1 MSSGKNTHIVNG
13 WKAFSYFCCSAWND
27 TYLVDISKAAAAG
40 DLGTQRAQFV
50 PVTQMY
56 KSIDNLMGQ
65 QKLYSAFE
73 YPMAPDTGS
82 STPAYIHTNFIET
95 DGDHAVGQPA
105 TNIKGNLKTADAS
118 GIVFNYK
125 NIKETDRLDNS
136 FNVMGQGVKA
146 KSKYYDCLKVTGLQ
160 TSKEYSMAVTPTRW
174 SYFGQ
179 NQGNLV
185 ANTKPQRVVYIIS
198 AEIRMENDHD
208 VQQMKLVKNEF
219 DLDSPLALL
228 VRPDMEMDT
237 AGASDPNSAIKSIEF
252 GNVTCSYSYNW
263 DVMGASDP
271 QTGREPKPLNQSGNT
286 GNKYMVISAVPTE
299 DNADP
304 RAYVNFLNDE
314 FYGVSIKSPEDETL
328 SFGYISYQSLGDK
341 AAFEPALEQG
351 AEFGYTFPRSALT
364 AYQNASVWDNN
375 WFKTWNNAYGNL
387 AAALQGTADAGSEN
401 FTAAFLGKASNLSEN
416 EKSQLGFSRLVNQ
429 SATVNTN
436 HLEKFIYLKTNNRV
450 SANAEINVY
459 VSVLEDWI
467 DPANALDSLGIMS
480 SAVNGAAYIPYL
492 DANASRQIVSQDYDI
507 WDSGDVEGNGGDVL
521 AANVYTVGDKTKTQ
535 PVKSNVNVMVPH
547 QSLDLIVDFPDF
559 KQATGVL
566 DDKTSEPNKDLLLF
580 DWRAKTLAQPTFA
593 CCELDK
599 IVELGL
605 RSTVVSID
613 NYAGSFIS
621 NNFRNASDT
630 ASYILDADLNKF
642 YANRSLAQGGGLSS
656 FIADKRTY
664 IHALDSVF
672 KEQANVAN
680 KASELPKLFA
690 KWDNSQGAAAQT
702 TIFNNFLTELPS
714 DDAQDILNARYT
726 KLPWFTWEGLSLPL
740 DPTPKPP
747 AGFVRLNIT
756 KNGVTALVSV
766 IRTASLMVTGMVI
779 NQELNFSFNEVCDAI
794 TTKTLY
800 TAWWNTQEFFKQLTE
815 LQIGNTINPEVS
827 SDFPTD
833 TVAMPT
839 WMEVLTESNHVKVK
853 QFFRSKF
860 CTEKQLKKLIGN
872 ETDENP
878 AKNFPPT
885 TAVRNAAIRT
895 KTGVENVKDKQFKYY
910 EIGYDDINKIEY
922 PSKSDGGKFKADMYP
937 ANISLEVTAQ
947 ISANQVVPNDV
958 TPLRG
963 MLRPIMWDPKGKYP
977 NHMLIPMERRGVE
990 LGTDWDALL
999 YISCDGTLKN
1009 SGNVLQQVAL
1019 NYRNEDENGD
1029 VAWQVAESGRIMY
1042 CAPYVPV
1049 GDLHVCNPSR
1059 ETDPGAAGG
1068 SVFSIYTAENSKYG
1082 PNQTPNSMAAYT
1094 LFDMYRHQ
1102 QLSKQLANHGSLLS
1116 GGETLALEQIA
1127 NTGDDYT
1134 GSDIYRTNAAAL
1146 NCGPPLEQGAAVAGT
1161 IDISFGNYNSGD
1173 FDANEVA
1180 NLLKS
1185 DQDKTLK
1192 IRFGPDD
1199 ATAASLSFTVTGTT
1213 QLAGRELVIRKG
1225 ADNSTATK
1233 IALTVGSTETGT
1245 DVSGQ
1250 TFDLALDGVT
1260 SKYEF
1265 LTNAAATGTN
1275 VPIQLQANGTDNANA
1290 IAVVMQGVLNGVAG
1304 QSAISANNVVTVTHD
1319 TKGAPGAA
1327 NAAPQLTSAN
1337 VSAKLTAVSTNG
1349 TDDSNFYKLVTFN
1362 GGADPTAHADRIIG
1376 VDVAATNTS
1385 DLFAQ
1390 ELHAA
1395 FTAVATDVSSGFNS
1409 VLSPVD
1415 KLGFRGIELTSRS
1428 TGSILNT
1435 EGMLTGIS
1443 SEIIDATDLA
1453 AGNNLANGGTDDVN
1467 FITLVSNRV
1476 DSEALNR
1483 VELNTSGLTN
1493 GNQLASLVEDAL
1505 LGSVNALNN
1514 APVAGAQGSPSLA
1527 LASLSNKLTVS
1538 RTDNVV
1544 TLTLKTATLAAQT
1557 AANTANGAAN
1567 GAIVAV
1573 EAWGAGSSLF
1583 DDDNTAGFKNEFADG
1598 ADSVIQTN
1606 KIAASSVMPVAL
1618 GYNKETKA
1626 MDMAYNKRRLKMHT
1640 IVPGHVD
1647 QGGLALYTRNN
1658 NMGLGMLAMSDLNNK
1673 LVDLGEG
1680 YNIDSVIATNAQ
1692 KDHFVNDSLHRTQT
1706 FIAYLLS
1713 GYGLYSDKL
1722 YKEEQISGNTDVAK
1736 HPLIDDHKAV
1746 FAAANNVVAVGFSSL
1761 INSAAATIAG
1771 TAITGQTFVDASRV
1785 AFTEFSDKET
1795 YRNGILAGKRK
1806 RFLSGPHKALPCS
1819 NVDILNYRVSQMDE
1833 LHSKNSD
1840 ANGYK
1845 WVGPSSHFMAE
1856 PNTADIWRYIKNDSP
1871 LTNRSIVPGR
1881 NEYKTRTEAFASA
1894 GSGMLTNVKTYL
1906 HNGIGDG
1913 SDKDSVDDLI
1923 SAIGSAYENGDFSE
1937 DRPSLFAIT
1946 RGFDVSRNA
1955 EEDQIVSCALFE
1967 ADINGLVGLKEK
1979 DDQLCYFDALQ
1990 DKDYADNSEIGRKIK
2005 SKQTEIVLFKKALD
2019 DVLENLKLIK
2029 PCPDRSSLHFSDHH
2043 YTTLPSDESLQQALI
2058 NGPAY
2063 STNKYLRLQSDMM
2076 EYLRKEQTI
2085 LDLTNL
2091 ASAKSEKKM
2100 GGAFVEGMYYV
2111 DDLSSSTIRIFYP
2124 TPLRE
2129 DFVRPEKNNG
2139 LVAAAMYVADT
2150 CKGVSMHNTITG
2162 VSATNKPASGAKVVL
2177 NVFGTETDAPTDV
2190 SGMMISVKLNDD
2202 LKKFILFRD
2211 RVGAL
2216 ASAVGA
2222 KSVDI
2227 GARTGQSVPATQI
2240 AEKLRDGISGEFNT
2254 AGTSDVLVCTSSG
2267 TTITLETVAKGSP
2280 VELTVGSAFS
2290 NAPDGIHESAG
2301 TAQKN
2306 IVNSFMIPKKPAG
2319 GTDADYVKGISGES
2333 FDVELEGITKS
2344 FIIFNDAVNAV
2355 GHYVGAAPNNT
2366 ADKITARDAIATAA
2380 GFHGIIT
2387 LNSDT
2392 ATSMDETS
2400 IAIRNGIR
2408 KAYEANAGDA
2418 TAAGFDAG
2426 ENCFDV
2432 SGAAGEDQRYHIFDI
2447 NEQTKTTG
2455 PSGNHFLIRRK
2466 NAGGTTDI
2474 NFTFPSALAT
2484 PLSTAVGISSEVL
2497 VAPANPTIML
2507 TTDLSTNVALVATDD
2522 TEFVSRHTG
2531 TTITTTY
2538 AGATGAGSA
2547 AKVELDDKASHSA
2560 HLQSELKRAAA
2571 DAVPGVMTPGVTLTV
2586 TRGNQGSG
2594 ISGEIVSLYHIGTNT
2609 HATYIQ
2615 LGEGNN
2621 FPVAADHGAP
2631 APDTIV
2637 NVTISAGDTKEDVA
2651 KAIYASLNA
2660 AATQN
2665 LTFALTGETITA
2677 TRSDT
2682 PYPENWA
2689 NEKLK
2694 SVVSYCD
2701 VGGVDDNSKRNVI
2714 INGIDHAE
2722 FADLTEGGIDTSF
2735 NALLDMDVDQE
2746 VNVQNHVFGRGGIT
2760 VHKRNV
2766 MLESLEQLPNW
2777 DALKD
2782 TSGAALLKA
2791 FIGDPYANSTGV
2803 DSAADSTN
2811 VVARKFKVGDAN
2823 DKFGART
2830 IGINLNMNK
2839 ATNLTASSPDLV
2851 DSVRYRN
2858 FSVLTITGPRD
2869 FAIPLKD
2876 AGEDFNSTDSI
2887 NYNKQGEYLKLNKK
2901 RIYSRIGSV
2910 LLQGT
2915 NKSTKFVIANHEN
2928 DRDYLSKSILAKYE
2942 DDIMDDGNTKNWA
2955 IAGRKFTIE
2964 PDTSASVVFVN
2975 DVGVA
2980 RGVGQVKKS
2989 FIMTSLDMPAY
3000 IANTWNKTT
3009 PFICSPSMGSSE
3021 THIYEPLLEPGQ
3033 LLRTNFGV
3041 VKKFKT
3047 NGVGNG
3053 EIGLS
3058 ANAEMTPVEYY
3069 LEVHLVKSPGDTKWL
3084 GTNRSFLQS
3093 AAQENFEFYYDT
3105 NYINNAPAPVNLILR
3120 TVELDETEIMNY
3132 YKLDTIIFLEKGSA
3146 VDSGKPFTEVSRFV
3160 RNMPENLQ
3168 QYLGYMNRTVTAFLQ
3183 DRPTAVFKKTQT
3195 ETNTKNLNRNVTT
3208 RYWLNTVDA
3217 SNVSNVLYPG
3227 AKNEDGAPLL
3237 VGMSAQYDANQLYF
3251 EQNLVDMAAQAKEF
3265 DKQLMAWNEGI
3276 VGAKIGD
3283 MVLTDFD
3290 NISEEQVVDTSET
3303 LTEIPGFHILMW
3315 VEAQKLNA
3323 TDKTKVESKTVI
3335 TPNHLKAGYC
3345 LSAGRNGTVRGI
3357 YDGVKLSMYEQD
3369 LLVAKGAKTIQNE
3382 QIITNRNPVVS
3393 ALSTRGSITPEK
3405 KYEYGVYK
3413 ENMFISPYKNSIASR
3428 INVPVINEVET
3439 ITHPDSIGLNTFYC
3453 EKSDKIAKNGVLIV
3467 QHANVLYSNHNGIN
3481 ITIPSELRKLE
3492 DAIDT
3497 NKCKDWKQ
3505 NNSAYRLK
3513 FCMVAV
3519 PENNNN
3525 THGKTGINPGNS
3537 ALVNIVV
3544 RDQNI
3549 ANVKKNQWALC
3560 YDECVVSEYGNNTV
3574 TSEFSSEIYDLVSAR
3589 AREVQRDLQF
3599 NMLVDLF
3606 RSRNTTMVRTVM
3618 TFNKLPRME
3627 QVKTA
3632 LVKKVL
3638 GYVDNNGVTQAA
3650 TVGVGDAPFLQ
3661 SATDFARNYMVIS
3674 RLKYHVDASGEDL
3687 GINSTFSGANLYGDR
3702 ETLYDLFHVEN
3713 VLDASSNIFTIT
3725 KLDAARKIKPEELN
3739 GANAYKGAPYAKTD
3753 LLYGC
3758 SADNEGDVSG
3768 SILHHYRK
3776 YDPAKTGVTG
3786 LYVET
3791 LVYFTSLLT
3800 RPLLDGRS
3808 NLTNAFFK
3816 VRDVTDGEW
3825 DNLPKELFD
3834 LNKKFENEMRTY
3846 RKTLVSTMIR
3856 SMPSNLG
3863 SFCTDVLNR
3872 TVPKAYLESG
3882 KKYNAFAQLEFL
3894 ATFRDQLM
3902 SKKIKDGENMV
3913 TLGSRA
3919 KFPIYC
3925 YLSAD
3930 GKNILFPSWKEQ
3942 GIYEGG
3948 ERRIVYEEEIDYK
3961 FAKLYYGDE
3970 FIIDLLS
3977 HETGFGFKA
3986 NTPFERT
3993 KEFNSRLITSYEE
4006 YIAPPQYTWLTPG
4019 SKDIFVNIKKHLD
4032 SAQNDLPR
4040 NLSSEQGYIAQL
4052 GLLQIWTPLLET
4064 LFILKDNSLQSG
4076 GQLAYNDVGIQPDTV
4091 IGSHVNTFKNKFDI
4105 QNFQLKLNVV
4115 RLDLNLLKECTAFEI
4130 KEVEFSDNTLLT
4142 LDTLS
4147 PVGNPQELFLPI
4159 MMQTKAEKIETVKS
4173 RKVEIK
4179 TDYLLETLNDI
4190 DVLELMNNIW
4200 YRIDEKGNR
4209 IVLSPTEVAR
4219 VPIFRNYPGV
4229 MFQNNYEPVLKN
4241 SLTQATLL
4249 EELELDVLKHIDGN
4263 DVKGYS
4269 VGEHGIEGKM
4279 PTDWTGV
4286 GWWLTMHKHLGFQT
4300 HTERGQGLRSN
4311 KENGFTSFMHPT
4323 MPGVWQ
4329 LNQAG
4334 TGVALNPTMNAI
4346 GITGSNAG
4354 SAHATLT
4361 WDNTRMEQLL
4371 DSCRLQSKGASNV
4384 IAGMHRQ
4391 RVMPK
4396 QITGGFV
4403 RSCWLAERLAS
4414 VVFGKQNF
4422 PHFAQVFSIA
4432 DPVPFNSPRGPATM
4446 GKLGSTYGRDYFKKS
4461 SPIMQLIADSQYG
4474 RLKLSDVRSDDS
4486 ARGELG
4492 DYRYPGIQFDISAN
4506 TPIFAESVPNTNGA
4520 FACQIIRMIKSG
4532 LIGRPEDEKIFVAEQ
4547 DIADQIG
4554 GGVYQLYNAK
4564 LDDESY
4570 VSDVISGDMWR
4581 KFKTPLAGYAKGAA
4595 NVDNAEDANSY
4606 NFVFNPQ
4613 QFMYFKLQ
4621 EKKSADRAAPYKGGF
4636 VPMQYVLQ
4644 QLLSNDPQR
4653 FELNEK
4659 EASRHSDYVARG
4671 SKSYNKSYTQ
4681 WRSMVIDNPVPEL
4694 DIDLMTGDIE
4704 VDPATQFAYV
4714 ANSASYSKWED
4725 ETNQNRAEPLVV
4737 LPAKGR
4743 FEGWNKAWWAAQ
4755 AAQDHEDAHPLALCI
4770 RGLDLDH
4777 VTMTYTDL
4785 SNNTMTP
4792 FSQSPWGEFLKG
4804 EASNTAGLN
4813 DFGEEDFA
4821 LSGAAGLKSRY
4832 NSSAPAPFPEYRN
4845 MNVNVGSVFAY
4856 KYGLKRNDPD
4866 VGNDQK
4872 AGDAYPLYGPAIHA
4886 TEGNHPVVRGIKESI
4901 KNSSDVVGGRPAMGT
4916 VDENKGWM
4924 NGQGYMDAKKQSP
4937 YEHWKSTNP
4946 TYWNHQANLYFDPNN
4961 KTQPTYAGWNSYIEY
4976 TDLTK
4981 VYPIYML
4988 PLMASD
4994 KISIVVTNE
5003 GSLKDPLEVA
5013 AGAEGAFDQ
5022 ALKEIT
5028 DELKGWSSSVGFTN
5042 IKDTVDFA
5050 NINNTAGTG
5059 NIVGTDLESNEP
5071 DGVLSDYQES
5081 VGLVDYPSITGT
5093 GMNRDIE
5100 AGAHPEYGTSKGLF
5114 YDCVN
5119 ALVAPELGPYEKYII
5134 DEWRHDRFGLDATTQ
5149 CANVTG
5155 QRGEGTVILNNAA
5168 DLNGSIKYKGNDI
5181 SKNSTYFIGLY
5192 GNNTGCNNSLECLYY
5207 HIGMKNYI
5215 NPGGASGV
5223 KYSEFTPAK
5232 LENNASHIARTRAR
5246 YLAHDL
5252 SDVPVSQYY
5261 QKLVTRSFTIKYG
5274 LSDEK
5279 DQHEDYNDIRIRQIA
5294 GDQVTAFEVKDVQD
5308 MPKIDI
5314 FDKSNAMR
5322 YDYTNYTGFYSGMD
5336 DWVAQNDA
5344 PASDVD
5350 QQMIAKPVL
5359 ISSSFSEKQKAH
5371 GAFLIP
5377 RRFDGRPMD
5386 PNVPAQNIICIRKD
5400 NMRIINAIKGEET
5413 REPTQAQLN
5422 EAGNAGRDGKMR
5434 FSLDLGV
5441 PLQGGGLIRCRL
5453 PIESADK
5460 DDYAVFT
5467 DEGYNKDYLVFHVRD
5482 WIGNKKPD
5490 GSRYPTIKKQNIMA
5504 NLHDAINKSQIA
5516 QLNERLLEPYVS
5528 AVAVKKQPPPNTSF
5542 DMPVLLPSKP
5552 DGAVI
5557 EIRGQ
5562 IQPRTFFQPIDLIL
5576 NPTAAGEDHFEL
5588 RPVNHTY
5595 YIRISANNKNWHR
5608 YVQQARHFGNS
5619 GQESAKAHFTVGTTS
5634 ITNAKYQSDGARSHL
5649 NKRGVSADRASAAAT
5664 HKNFKDMAHPD
5675 VSYCTASDL
5684 SGIIHDV
5691 LQTQLIGRDASGGVI
5706 DFDQLGVDASQC
5718 TSIFSLDLLALLNM
5732 EYVADDVS
5740 GAWVHRLSP
5749 CALKDDP
5756 TLKGEAGEVKVVE
5769 PWHVVKLTKQNPT
5782 TEIDRAE
5789 MYHEFE
5795 IKQAIQMK
5803 PSTAN
5808 TNRSGRAILVISDI
5822 GKRWVDYEGLAMG
5835 RDRFFR
5841 LSNILDTHDNA
5852 YALAI
5857 DDIGGTDVYHGD
5869 LASSSGMFDY
5879 SRKLDNAALWDASNV
5894 RQPWLSNTSQ
5904 GPFEEALMKYNNPV
5918 AHLFRGSYITMDD
5931 PTTGAGGIGDWTTAY
5946 EVDKIRWG
5954 EQNKHKHFNDVNQHW
5969 SNDTGADLT
5978 FGPLMYDFY
5987 GGEGAIP
5994 DANVHGTANDG
6005 LTSDGRRAH
6014 WHHTHHPSDII
6025 FANLTETQR
6034 GANFGGGAAAAET
6047 EVVYFE
6053 SARAGKSQNGFL
6065 NTPTGMATANSG
6077 VASNQTVG
6085 YKAKNMNYVREITVA
6100 EENRVL
6106 EYGITGTKVAA
6117 YTLFGGLKPHGYN
6130 PVNGAL
6136 VGDDDE
6142 IDASFANINC
6152 RPDYPKQTAAN
6163 YNIDRYGKTYNFVR
6177 TQMENGD
6184 DGYALFDGLFDNA
6197 SILFAEAY
6205 GKSTHLKSEGML
6217 DNSRFRWSG
6226 SCYCKGSGSTVT
6238 ILKSPHRDRRRVLK
6252 AAGSIAS
6259 EVLPIFTVPG
6269 FAFRKEMSFATVLP
6283 GVAPVVDTVSNTY
6296 YTPSLHN
6303 PYQVSETNSDTKNDI
6318 SCTVNNGT
6326 IEGNPLALPSLRTF
6340 RLQSLKPVDEDGKQN
6355 LPVRRAWMN
6364 DQNQRNFW
6372 RHIKFFGTKTYTAGV
6387 TSAEAE
6393 EDVEADSERQLFGN
6407 TDISPLN

>member
-1 MSSGKNTHIVNG
+1 M
-13 WKAFSYFCCSAWND
+13 
-27 TYLVDISKAAAAG
+27 AG

-73 YPMAPDTGS
+73 YPMAPDTKR
-82 STPAYIHTNFIET
+82 STAAYIHTNAIAA
-95 DGDHAVGQPA
+95 DGSHVASDKDLV
-105 TNIKGNLKTADAS
+105 GNLKTADAS
-118 GIVFNYK
+118 GIVFNYAG
-125 NIKETDRLDNS
+125 IKETDRLDNS
-136 FNVMGQGVKA
+136 FNVMGHGVKA
-146 KSKYYDCLKVTGLQ
+146 KSKFYDCLKIEGLE
-160 TSKEYSMAVTPTRW
+160 TSKEYSMAVTPTRH

-185 ANTKPQRVVYIIS
+185 ANTKPQRVVYVIS
-198 AEIRMENDHD
+198 AEIQMEDTHD

-237 AGASDPNSAIKSIEF
+237 AGESDPNSAIKSIEF

-263 DVMGASDP
+263 DVMGAADP
-271 QTGREPKPLNQSGNT
+271 PTGREPKPLNQSGNT

-314 FYGVSIKSPEDETL
+314 FYGVSIKSPKDEAL

-351 AEFGYTFPRSALT
+351 AEFGYTFPRSAVGSL
-364 AYQNASVWDNN
+364 QNASIWDDN
-375 WFKTWNNAYGNL
+375 WFTKWNNAYGNL
-387 AAALQGTADAGSEN
+387 AAALQGKAEAGSEN
-401 FTAAFLGKASNLSEN
+401 FTSAFLGKASNLSES
-416 EKSQLGFSRLVNQ
+416 EKSKLGFSRLVNQ
-429 SATVNTN
+429 SSIVNTN

-450 SANAEINVY
+450 SANAKINVY

-467 DPANALDSLGIMS
+467 DPANSLDSLGIMS
-480 SAVNGAAYIPYL
+480 TAVNGAAYIPYL
-492 DANASRQIVSQDYDI
+492 DANASRQIACQDYDV
-507 WDSGDVEGNGGDVL
+507 WDSGDVKTNGGDVVNANAYSL
-521 AANVYTVGDKTKTQ
+521 GNAAKTAVVG
-535 PVKSNVNVMVPH
+535 SNVNVMVPH
-547 QSLDLIVDFPDF
+547 QSIDLIVGFPDF
-559 KQATGVL
+559 KQSSGIL
-566 DDKTSEPNKDLLLF
+566 DDKSAEPNKDLLLF

-593 CCELDK
+593 CCELEK

-605 RSTVVSID
+605 RATVVSID

-630 ASYILDADLNKF
+630 SSYILDADLNKF
-642 YANRSLAQGGGLSS
+642 YANRSAAQGGGLSS
-656 FIADKRTY
+656 FIADKGTY
-664 IHALDSVF
+664 VHALDSVF
-672 KEQANVAN
+672 KEQADVAN

-702 TIFNNFLTELPS
+702 TVFNNFLTELPS

-726 KLPWFTWEGLSLPL
+726 KLPWFTWEGLCLPL

-747 AGFVRLNIT
+747 AGFLRLNIT
-756 KNGVTALVSV
+756 KSGVTALVSV

-800 TAWWNTQEFFKQLTE
+800 TAWWNTKEFFKQLSE

-839 WMEVLTESNHVKVK
+839 WMEVLKEANHIKVK
-853 QFFRSKF
+853 QFFRSHF
-860 CTEKQLKKLIGN
+860 CTEDQLKKLIGN
-872 ETDENP
+872 VFDEDA

-885 TAVRNAAIRT
+885 IAVRNAAIRT
-895 KTGVENVKDKQFKYY
+895 KTDVANVKDKQFKYY
-910 EIGYDDINKIEY
+910 EIGYDDINKVEY
-922 PSKSDGGKFKADMYP
+922 PAKSDGGKFSADMYP
-937 ANISLEVTAQ
+937 ANVSLEASAYIDPATA
-947 ISANQVVPNDV
+947 VPLTV
-958 TPLRG
+958 APLRG
-963 MLRPIMWDPKGKYP
+963 MLRPIMWDPEGKYP
-977 NHMLIPMERRGVE
+977 NHMLIPQEMRGE
-990 LGTDWDALL
+990 ALGEEWDKLC

-1029 VAWQVAESGRIMY
+1029 VAWQVSQTGRIMY

-1049 GDLHVCNPSR
+1049 GDLHVCNPER
-1059 ETDPGAAGG
+1059 DTATAT
-1068 SVFSIYTAENSKYG
+1068 FSQYTAENHNMG
-1082 PNQTPNSMAAYT
+1082 VGGGTNSLLAGGT
-1094 LFDMYRHQ
+1094 LPQFDMYRHQ
-1102 QLSKQLANHGSLLS
+1102 HLSNQLANHTTMLNNIA
-1116 GGETLALEQIA
+1116 LALEQIGNVSA
-1127 NTGDDYT
+1127 AHT
-1134 GSDIYRTNAAAL
+1134 GSDIYRTNAAEL
-1146 NCGPPLEQGAAVAGT
+1146 KCGPPIEATAAEKGV

-1173 FDANEVA
+1173 FDANTVA

-1185 DQDKTLK
+1185 GQDKTLK
-1192 IRFGPDD
+1192 IRFGKDN
-1199 ATAASLSFTVTGTT
+1199 AVQAKLNFTVTGTT
-1213 QLAGRELVIRKG
+1213 QLAGRELIIRKG

-1233 IALTVGSTETGT
+1233 IELTVGAANTGT

-1265 LTNAAATGTN
+1265 LTNAAATGAN
-1275 VPIQLQANGTDNANA
+1275 VAIQLQANGSDTANA
-1290 IAVVMQGVLNGVAG
+1290 IATAMQGVLNAVAG
-1304 QSAISANNVVTVTHD
+1304 QTATSVNNVVTVKHD
-1319 TKGAPGAA
+1319 TLGAPGAA

-1337 VSAKLTAVSTNG
+1337 VSAKLTAASTNG
-1349 TDDSNFYKLVTFN
+1349 TDDSNLYTIVTFN

-1376 VDVAATNTS
+1376 MDVAAATTS

-1390 ELHAA
+1390 GLHAA
-1395 FTAVATDVSSGFNS
+1395 FTAIATDVSSGFNS

-1428 TGSILNT
+1428 TGAILNT

-1443 SEIIDATDLA
+1443 SEIVDATDLA

-1467 FITLVSNRV
+1467 FVTLVANRV

-1483 VELNTSGLTN
+1483 VELNTSGLTT
-1493 GNQLASLVEDAL
+1493 GNQLAALVEDAL
-1505 LGSVNALNN
+1505 LGNANANAN
-1514 APVAGAQGSPSLA
+1514 APAAGTQGSPSLA

-1544 TLTLKTATLAAQT
+1544 KLTLKTSGVTAQT
-1557 AANTANGAAN
+1557 DANTNNGGTNGAV
-1567 GAIVAV
+1567 VAE
-1573 EAWGAGSSLF
+1573 EAWAAGSNLQ
-1583 DDDNTAGFKNEFADG
+1583 DDDNTAVDKNEFADA
-1598 ADSVIQTN
+1598 ADSVIQTH
-1606 KIAASSVMPVAL
+1606 KLPASSVMPVAL
-1618 GYNKETKA
+1618 GYNDKTKD

-1640 IVPGHVD
+1640 IAPGHVD

-1658 NMGLGMLAMSDLNNK
+1658 NMGLGMLALSDLNNK

-1692 KDHFVNDSLHRTQT
+1692 KDHFVNDSLHRTQS

-1722 YKEEQISGNTDVAK
+1722 YKEEEISGTEAE
-1736 HPLIDDHKAV
+1736 HPLIDDHKNIYL
-1746 FAAANNVVAVGFSSL
+1746 AAGNVVANAFANL
-1761 INSAAATIAG
+1761 IANAG
-1771 TAITGQTFVDASRV
+1771 ITADVSGQTFIDASRV
-1785 AFTEFSDKET
+1785 AFTEFSDEEE
-1795 YRNGILAGKRK
+1795 YRMGKLKGKRK
-1806 RFLSGPHKALPCS
+1806 RFLSGPHKKIPCS

-1840 ANGYK
+1840 ENGYK
-1845 WVGPSSHFMAE
+1845 WVGPSSHFMLE

-1871 LTNRSIVPGR
+1871 LTHRAIVPGR

-1913 SDKDSVDDLI
+1913 TDKEDVDDLI

-1946 RGFDVSRNA
+1946 RGFDISRNA
-1955 EEDQIVSCALFE
+1955 EEAEILSCALFE
-1967 ADINGLVGLKEK
+1967 ADINGLVGLKENA
-1979 DDQLCYFDALQ
+1979 DGCLCYFDALQ
-1990 DKDYADNSEIGRKIK
+1990 DEDYADNSEIGRKIA
-2005 SKQTEIVLFKKALD
+2005 SKQTEIVLFKDALD
-2019 DVLENLKLIK
+2019 DVIAGLKKIM

-2043 YTTLPSDESLQQALI
+2043 FMTLPADESLQQALI
-2058 NGPAY
+2058 NGPSY
-2063 STNKYLRLQSDMM
+2063 STNKYLRLQTDMM

-2091 ASAKSEKKM
+2091 AAAKSEKKK

-2139 LVAAAMYVADT
+2139 MVAAAIYVADT
-2150 CKGVSMHNTITG
+2150 CKGVNMANTITG
-2162 VSATNKPASGAKVVL
+2162 TSELTAPSEGAKVEID
-2177 NVFGTETDAPTDV
+2177 VFGTESDAPCDV
-2190 SGMMISVKLNDD
+2190 SGMMISVKLDD
-2202 LKKFILFRD
+2202 TLKKFILYRD
-2211 RVGAL
+2211 RAVGVVQAL

-2222 KSVDI
+2222 TSVDI
-2227 GARTGQSVPATQI
+2227 GARTGGAVPATQI

-2254 AGTSDVLVCTSSG
+2254 TGNNSHLICTSAGTK
-2267 TTITLETVAKGSP
+2267 ITLETVAKGSP

-2290 NAPDGIHESAG
+2290 NAGNGIHESEG

-2306 IVNSFMIPKKPAG
+2306 IVNSFMIPKKT
-2319 GTDADYVKGISGES
+2319 GTDTAYVQGISGES
-2333 FDVELEGITKS
+2333 FDVTLENITKS
-2344 FIIFNDAVNAV
+2344 FIIVDNADDAIQ
-2355 GHYVGAAPNNT
+2355 HFVGANRA
-2366 ADKITARDAIATAA
+2366 AKITARNTIATAA
-2380 GFHGIIT
+2380 GFHNIII
-2387 LNSDT
+2387 LNSDAT
-2392 ATSMDETS
+2392 ATTMAETS

-2408 KAYEANAGDA
+2408 AAYEEHAGDA
-2418 TAAGFDAG
+2418 TAGSFDAG

-2447 NEQTKTTG
+2447 AEQTTATG

-2466 NAGGTTDI
+2466 TAGGTKDVD
-2474 NFTFPSALAT
+2474 FTFPSALAT
-2484 PLSTAVGISSEVL
+2484 PLSTAVGVSSEVL
-2497 VAPANPTIML
+2497 VASPTIIL
-2507 TTDLSTNVALVATDD
+2507 TTDLSTNVALVPTDD
-2522 TEFVSRHTG
+2522 ADFVSRHTVAG
-2531 TTITTTY
+2531 TIQIATTY
-2538 AGATGAGSA
+2538 AGVTGASSA
-2547 AKVELDDKASHSA
+2547 AKVAADDKASHSA
-2560 HLQSELKRAAA
+2560 HLQLELKRAAA
-2571 DAVPGVMTPGVTLTV
+2571 DAVTGVMTPGVTLTV

-2594 ISGEIVSLYHIGTNT
+2594 ISGEIVSLHHVGTNA
-2609 HATYIQ
+2609 HSTYIQ

-2631 APDTIV
+2631 APGTIV

-2651 KAIYASLNA
+2651 KAIFASLNA
-2660 AATQN
+2660 ATTQN
-2665 LTFALTGETITA
+2665 LTFALNGETITA

-2682 PYPENWA
+2682 PDYPEQWDK
-2689 NEKLK
+2689 EKIK

-2701 VGGVDDNSKRNVI
+2701 VGGVNDNSKRNVI
-2714 INGIDHAE
+2714 VNGIDMGE
-2722 FADLTEGGIDTSF
+2722 FASLNTHDNSF
-2735 NALLDMDVDQE
+2735 NALLDIDVDQE

-2766 MLESLEQLPNW
+2766 MLESLAQLPNW

-2782 TSGAALLKA
+2782 TSGGALLRA
-2791 FIGDPYANSTGV
+2791 FISDPYANSTGV
-2803 DSAADSTN
+2803 DSTAASTN
-2811 VVARKFKVGDAN
+2811 IVARNFKVGDAN
-2823 DKFGART
+2823 DKYGART
-2830 IGINLNMNK
+2830 IGINLEMNK
-2839 ATNLTASSPDLV
+2839 DVDLIESSPDLV
-2851 DSVRYRN
+2851 DSLRYKN

-2869 FAIPLKD
+2869 FAISLNDTSENFDTTD
-2876 AGEDFNSTDSI
+2876 AVK
-2887 NYNKQGEYLKLNKK
+2887 YNKQGVDLTYNKK
-2901 RIYSRIGSV
+2901 RNYSRIGNV

-2915 NKSTKFVIANHEN
+2915 NKTTKFVIANHEN
-2928 DRDYLSKSILAKYE
+2928 DRDHLSKSILDKYE
-2942 DDIMDDGNTKNWA
+2942 DEIADDGNTKNWA
-2955 IAGRKFTIE
+2955 IAGREFKIE
-2964 PDTSASVVFVN
+2964 MDTSASLVYDN
-2975 DVGVA
+2975 VA
-2980 RGVGQVKKS
+2980 GNLNNRGRRGVGHCKRS
-2989 FIMTSLDMPAY
+2989 FIMTSTDMPAY

-3021 THIYEPLLEPGQ
+3021 THVYDPQLEPGQ
-3033 LLRTNFGV
+3033 LLRANFGV

-3069 LEVHLVKSPGDTKWL
+3069 LEVHLVKSPGDTQWFGKHKDFA
-3084 GTNRSFLQS
+3084 SS
-3093 AAQENFEFYYDT
+3093 AGQENFEFYDRT
-3105 NYINNAPAPVNLILR
+3105 NYLDNAPAPVNLILR

-3132 YKLDTIIFLEKGSA
+3132 YKLDTVIFLEKGSA

-3183 DRPTAVFKKTQT
+3183 DRPTAVFEQT
-3195 ETNTKNLNRNVTT
+3195 HTAANSENLNRNITT
-3208 RYWLNTVDA
+3208 RYWLGTASFVDG
-3217 SNVSNVLYPG
+3217 SNVANVLYPG
-3227 AKNEDGAPLL
+3227 AINEDQKPFL
-3237 VGMSAQYDANQLYF
+3237 VAMNAQYDANQLYF

-3323 TDKTKVESKTVI
+3323 TDKSKVESKTVV
-3335 TPNHLKAGYC
+3335 TPEHLKAGYC
-3345 LSAGRNGTVRGI
+3345 LSAGRNGDVRGI
-3357 YDGVKLSMYEQD
+3357 YDGVKVSAYEQD

-3393 ALSTRGSITPEK
+3393 ALAHRGSITPEK

-3497 NKCKDWKQ
+3497 NKCKDWKK

-3525 THGKTGINPGNS
+3525 THGKTGVNPGNS
-3537 ALVNIVV
+3537 ALVNIVA

-3574 TSEFSSEIYDLVSAR
+3574 KSEFTSEIYDLGSAR
-3589 AREVQRDLQF
+3589 TREVQRDLQF

-3661 SATDFARNYMVIS
+3661 SATDFAKNYMVIS

-3687 GINSTFSGANLYGDR
+3687 GINANFSGGDLYGDR

-3739 GANAYKGAPYAKTD
+3739 GANAYKGAPYAKSD

-3758 SADNEGDVSG
+3758 SDANEGDVSG

-3776 YDPAKTGVTG
+3776 YDTAKTGVTG

-3834 LNKKFENEMRTY
+3834 LNKKYENEMRTY
-3846 RKTLVSTMIR
+3846 RKTLVSTMIK

-3872 TVPKAYLESG
+3872 TVPKAYLEAG

-3902 SKKIKDGENMV
+3902 SKKIKDGETMV

-3942 GIYEGG
+3942 GIYEDG
-3948 ERRIVYEEEIDYK
+3948 ERRIVYEEEIDYN

-3970 FIIDLLS
+3970 FIVELLS
-3977 HETGFGFKA
+3977 HETGFGFA
-3986 NTPFERT
+3986 SNTPFERT

-4019 SKDIFVNIKKHLD
+4019 SKDIFTNVKKHLD
-4032 SAQNDLPR
+4032 SVQNDLPR
-4040 NLSSEQGYIAQL
+4040 NLTSEQGYIAKL

-4209 IVLSPTEVAR
+4209 IVLSPTEIAR
-4219 VPIFRNYPGV
+4219 VPLFRNYPGI

-4241 SLTQATLL
+4241 PLTQATLL

-4263 DVKGYS
+4263 DIKGKSVK
-4269 VGEHGIEGKM
+4269 EHGFEGAT
-4279 PTDWTGV
+4279 PTDWTGI
-4286 GWWLTMHKHLGFQT
+4286 GWWLTMAPHLGFNS

-4311 KENGFTSFMHPT
+4311 KEDGFTSYFHPT
-4323 MPGVWQ
+4323 MPGVHK
-4329 LNQAG
+4329 LENPPGGGGAG
-4334 TGVALNPTMNAI
+4334 TNPIDTQMGN
-4346 GITGSNAG
+4346 GPMDFLSTAG
-4354 SAHATLT
+4354 GGGQF
-4361 WDNTRMEQLL
+4361 WNQTRMEELL
-4371 DSCRLQSKGASNV
+4371 VKCRAQSNGASNV

-4432 DPVPFNSPRGPATM
+4432 DPVPFNAPRGPATK
-4446 GKLGSTYGRDYFKKS
+4446 GQLGSTYGRDYYKQS

-4474 RLKLSDVRSDDS
+4474 RLKLSDVRADDS

-4520 FACQIIRMIKSG
+4520 FACQVIRMIKSG

-4547 DIADQIG
+4547 DIADQIN
-4554 GGVYQLYNAK
+4554 GGVYQLYRAN
-4564 LDDESY
+4564 LEDETY
-4570 VSDVISGDMWR
+4570 VEDVISGSIWR
-4581 KFKTPLAGYAKGAA
+4581 AFRNPAPNYTKGSVALAAA
-4595 NVDNAEDANSY
+4595 ELAPSF

-4621 EKKSADRAAPYKGGF
+4621 EKKSADVNKPYKGGF
-4636 VPMQYVLQ
+4636 VPMQFVLQ

-4659 EASRHSDYVARG
+4659 EASRHSDFVARG

-4681 WRSMVIDNPVPEL
+4681 WRSMVVDNPLPEL
-4694 DIDLMTGDIE
+4694 DINLMTGDKVE
-4704 VDPATQFAYV
+4704 SQATVFNGATGG
-4714 ANSASYSKWED
+4714 YSMWE
-4725 ETNQNRAEPLVV
+4725 ENNEPKRAEPLVV

-4743 FEGWNKAWWAAQ
+4743 MFGWNMAWWAAQ
-4755 AAQDHEDAHPLALCI
+4755 AAQDHEDAHPLGLCI

-4777 VTMTYTDL
+4777 CTMTYKDL

-4792 FSQSPWGEFLKG
+4792 YSESPWGEFLKG
-4804 EASNTAGLN
+4804 EAGNAADADGQTQNLVFASTGAVFEKRKINANGNLWGGAFGHEHMMTNTGPV
-4813 DFGEEDFA
+4813 E
-4821 LSGAAGLKSRY
+4821 
-4832 NSSAPAPFPEYRN
+4832 
-4845 MNVNVGSVFAY
+4845 AY
-4856 KYGLKRNDPD
+4856 KYGLKRADFGD
-4866 VGNDQK
+4866 VK
-4872 AGDAYPLYGPAIHA
+4872 AGKEYPLYGPAIHC
-4886 TEGNHPVVRGIKESI
+4886 TEGNHPVARGIKQGN
-4901 KNSSDVVGGRPAMGT
+4901 KNVPGVMGDMGLNGSLIEAMSQNGT
-4916 VDENKGWM
+4916 
-4924 NGQGYMDAKKQSP
+4924 GYMDAKKQTPLVHSN
-4937 YEHWKSTNP
+4937 TTLGNAN
-4946 TYWNHQANLYFDPNN
+4946 YWNHNENLYFDGTNPAV
-4961 KTQPTYAGWNSYIEY
+4961 YCSMAGWNSYIEH

-5013 AGAEGAFDQ
+5013 AGAEGAFDA

-5028 DELKGWSSSVGFTN
+5028 DELKGWSSAVGFTN

-5071 DGVLSDYQES
+5071 DGILSDYQEG

-5100 AGAHPEYGTSKGLF
+5100 PGDHPEYGTSKGLF

-5119 ALVAPELGPYEKYII
+5119 ALVAPELGPYEKYIV
-5134 DEWRHDRFGLDATTQ
+5134 DEWRYERWGDNSNNQ
-5149 CANVTG
+5149 CTNLAG
-5155 QRGEGTVILNNAA
+5155 QRGEGTVMLNNAA
-5168 DLNGSIKYKGNDI
+5168 DLNDAIKYKGNDI
-5181 SKNSTYFIGLY
+5181 SKNSTYFVGLY

-5223 KYSEFTPAK
+5223 KYSDFTPQK
-5232 LENNASHIARTRAR
+5232 LENNTSHIARTRAR

-5252 SDVPVSQYY
+5252 SDVPVSEYY

-5279 DQHEDYNDIRIRQIA
+5279 DQHEDYNDIRIRQLA
-5294 GDQVTAFEVKDVQD
+5294 GDQVSAFEVKDIQD
-5308 MPKIDI
+5308 MPKVDI

-5322 YDYTNYTGFYSGMD
+5322 YDFTNYTGFWAGMD
-5336 DWVAQNDA
+5336 DWVAANDA

-5350 QQMIAKPVL
+5350 QQMVAKPVL
-5359 ISSSFSEKQKAH
+5359 ISSSFSEKQKAF

-5386 PNVPAQNIICIRKD
+5386 PNVPSQNIICIRKD

-5422 EAGNAGRDGKMR
+5422 EAGNAGKDGKMR
-5434 FSLDLGV
+5434 FSLDMGV
-5441 PLQGGGLIRCRL
+5441 PLQGGGLVRCRL
-5453 PIESADK
+5453 PLESADA

-5467 DEGYNKDYLVFHVRD
+5467 DEEYNKDYLVFHVRD

-5490 GSRYPTIKKQNIMA
+5490 GTRYPTIKKQNIMA

-5516 QLNERLLEPYVS
+5516 QLNERLLEPYVAS
-5528 AVAVKKQPPPNTSF
+5528 VAVKKQPPPNTSF
-5542 DMPVLLPSKP
+5542 DMPVLLPGKP

-5557 EIRGQ
+5557 EIAGQ
-5562 IQPRTFFQPIDLIL
+5562 IQPRTFFQPINLIL

-5588 RPVNHTY
+5588 RPVNNTY

-5619 GQESAKAHFTVGTTS
+5619 GQTGAADHFTVGTTDIS
-5634 ITNAKYQSDGARSHL
+5634 VNRYKADAVRIHL
-5649 NKRGVSADRASAAAT
+5649 NKKDIAASRVSATAT

-5691 LQTQLIGRDASGGVI
+5691 IQSQLIGKDASAGVI
-5706 DFDQLGVDASQC
+5706 DFDTLGADSAQA
-5718 TSIFSLDLLALLNM
+5718 TTIYSLDLLALLNM

-5740 GAWVHRLSP
+5740 GVWVHRLSP
-5749 CALKDDP
+5749 GA
-5756 TLKGEAGEVKVVE
+5756 LKGESTLVGGGVKVVE
-5769 PWHVVKLTKQNPT
+5769 PWHVVKLTKQNPIT
-5782 TEIDRAE
+5782 ASDRAE

-5795 IKQAIQMK
+5795 TKQAVQMK
-5803 PSTAN
+5803 PTTNN
-5808 TNRSGRAILVISDI
+5808 TNRSGRAILVVSDI

-5841 LSNILDTHDNA
+5841 LCNILDKPNYES

-5869 LASSSGMFDY
+5869 LANSSDQFDY
-5879 SRKLDNAALWDASNV
+5879 DNKLSGAAKWDCSNATFLQTGHATAGQAHAGSIH
-5894 RQPWLSNTSQ
+5894 
-5904 GPFEEALMKYNNPV
+5904 EEDINEFNNPIE
-5918 AHLFRGSYITMDD
+5918 HLFRGSYITLDD

-5946 EVDKIRWG
+5946 AEGKVRWG
-5954 EQNKHKHFNDVNQHW
+5954 QQNQWKHYNDVNPRPW
-5969 SNDTGADLT
+5969 SQDPNNIPAA
-5978 FGPLMYDFY
+5978 GPYMFNLYD
-5987 GGEGAIP
+5987 GSGAI
-5994 DANVHGTANDG
+5994 AAELVHGKMSQGTVADG
-6005 LTSDGRRAH
+6005 NRAQ
-6014 WHHTHHPSDII
+6014 WRHTHHPADII
-6025 FANLTETQR
+6025 FANLTEGQR
-6034 GANFGGGAAAAET
+6034 GADFMGGGGGAFPD
-6047 EVVYFE
+6047 VVYYE
-6053 SARAGKSQNGFL
+6053 SGEALKFNAAFGAPQRSQGGQGGGGIGGDTDFKAAGTAGNGPL
-6065 NTPTGMATANSG
+6065 TMDYIR
-6077 VASNQTVG
+6077 Q
-6085 YKAKNMNYVREITVA
+6085 ITVE

-6106 EYGITGTKVAA
+6106 DFGIEGNRVAPYTLYGGLRPYGYNAMTVDKVADTA
-6117 YTLFGGLKPHGYN
+6117 
-6130 PVNGAL
+6130 
-6136 VGDDDE
+6136 E
-6142 IDASFANINC
+6142 IDASFVNLGC
-6152 RPDYPKQTAAN
+6152 RPDYIIAGNDAN
-6163 YNIDRYGKTYNFVR
+6163 YNKDRYGKTYNFCR
-6177 TQMENGD
+6177 TQLDNGD
-6184 DGYALFDGLFDNA
+6184 DGYALYDGLFDNA

-6205 GKSTHLKSEGML
+6205 GKSTHLKSEGFL
-6217 DNSRFRWSG
+6217 DNSRFRWAG
-6226 SCYCKGSGSTVT
+6226 SCYAKGVGATVT
-6238 ILKSPHRDRRRVLK
+6238 ILKSPHYTERVALK
-6252 AAGSIAS
+6252 NAGTIVNT
-6259 EVLPIFTVPG
+6259 VLVAETVPG
-6269 FAFRKEMSFATVLP
+6269 VAKRQKMSFGGVLP
-6283 GVAPVVDTVSNTY
+6283 GQAGVVEEEDNTY

-6303 PYQVSETNSDTKNDI
+6303 HYQVESVSNDDTKADI
-6318 SCTVNNGT
+6318 ECVVNSGQGGGT
-6326 IEGNPLALPSLRTF
+6326 LSLPSLRTF
-6340 RLQSLKPVDEDGKQN
+6340 RLESVQPASEDGKHGT
-6355 LPVRRAWMN
+6355 LSDPRAWMS
-6364 DQNQRNFW
+6364 DQNQRNYW
-6372 RHIKFFGTKTYTAGV
+6372 GHIGFFGTRTYTPGV

-6393 EDVEADSERQLFGN
+6393 EDVEARSERELFAN
-6407 TDISPLN
+6407 EDISPLN